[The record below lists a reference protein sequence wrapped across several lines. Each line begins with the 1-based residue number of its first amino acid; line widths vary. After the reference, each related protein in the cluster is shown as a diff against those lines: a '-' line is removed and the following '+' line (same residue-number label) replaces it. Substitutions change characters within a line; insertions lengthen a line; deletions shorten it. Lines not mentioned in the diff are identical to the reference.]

1 MAHPEAGLDI
11 VSVIIENAFTLVDY
25 MVVVLEVEFALCQ
38 VATTSHLGLLANFS
52 FRQVRIKSYLVNCRE
67 VFGASFLV
75 ILRLVQVVSF

>member
-11 VSVIIENAFTLVDY
+11 VSVIIENAFALVDY

-38 VATTSHLGLLANFS
+38 VATTSHLGLLASFS